1 MPAMPKPLVAR
12 SCHAGALA
20 KMEALAKG
28 DGASSASRLQL
39 FVCNLDLLEDHL
51 LGKPFDLICGQMQ
64 PRDCYPY
71 MEPSYLI
78 WTCWDWI
85 APVVGSRLG
94 LMKTWYTLV
103 TVDRTFLF
111 LSSDCPVTK
120 TRKLRLRVVARL

>member
-1 MPAMPKPLVAR
+1 MARGGWTRIIDRLWMLRYTIHRRRIIKNDSPA
-12 SCHAGALA
+12 
-20 KMEALAKG
+20 
-28 DGASSASRLQL
+28 L
-39 FVCNLDLLEDHL
+39 FVCHLDLLEDPL
-51 LGKPFDLICGQMQ
+51 FGKPFDLICGQMQ

-78 WTCWDWI
+78 WTCCDWI
-85 APVVGSRLG
+85 APVVESRLG

-103 TVDRTFLF
+103 TVDKTLPF